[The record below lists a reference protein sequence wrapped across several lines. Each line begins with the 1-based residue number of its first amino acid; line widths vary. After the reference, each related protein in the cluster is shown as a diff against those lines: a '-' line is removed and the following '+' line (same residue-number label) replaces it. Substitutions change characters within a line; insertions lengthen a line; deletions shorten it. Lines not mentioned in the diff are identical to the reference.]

1 MNKVILLGRLTKD
14 VELRYTQTSN
24 MAVASFSI
32 AVNQKYVK
40 EGEERRADF
49 FNIVAW
55 NKLAE
60 NASKYLKKGS
70 QVVIVGRLQNRSW
83 QDEQDNKH
91 TITEVIVE
99 EMEFIDTKKEQNPD
113 VSILTGQSTTMP
125 NFNES
130 DSDEVMSSTD
140 ELPF

>member
-125 NFNES
+125 NFSES

>member
-91 TITEVIVE
+91 NITEVIVE

-125 NFNES
+125 NFSES

>member
-40 EGEERRADF
+40 EGEERRTDF

-125 NFNES
+125 NFSES

>member
-99 EMEFIDTKKEQNPD
+99 EMEFIDIKKEQNPD

-125 NFNES
+125 NFSES